1 MVEDKVIKILML
13 EGVKLFVIEIK
24 DKIKNKMKKVC
35 KVIQKRLKFQML
47 SLKIKL
53 RFFNSPLVC

>member
-35 KVIQKRLKFQML
+35 KVI
-47 SLKIKL
+47 
-53 RFFNSPLVC
+53 